1 MSDYIVKAT
10 AANGTIRAYAATTK
24 ELVEEARKT
33 HNLSPVATAA
43 LGRTMTAAVIMGS
56 MQKNDDDMVSIII
69 RGDGPMQ
76 GLVVTATS
84 KLTVKGYVY
93 NPSFVNEAN
102 YFGHFD
108 VGGALG
114 YGTLTVIKDIGL
126 KEPYSGTV
134 NLVTGE
140 IGDDLTYYFATSEQT
155 PSSVGLGV
163 LMNKENTVREAGG
176 FIIQLMPDAPEEVIG
191 KLEAK
196 IGEITSV
203 TDMLD
208 KGMTPEDILS
218 MLLSDMD
225 LKINEKVNPKFMC
238 DCSKERVMRAVMST
252 GKKEIESMIADG
264 KPVEVNCQFCR
275 KNYEITLDE
284 LKAMISDK

>member
-238 DCSKERVMRAVMST
+238 DCSKERVMRA